1 MREPA
6 SVARIEDVTAPLV
19 IRFGD
24 GAEKVVVHC
33 FPHRLGLRYLEPF
46 WHQRTPG
53 EAAHLVRGELGGDGR
68 WKVGDAVI
76 RLLGCHDADPH
87 LQDQVPASLAGAR
100 HRAPARRHPPEKPR
114 PLTRCPC
121 PPRRR
126 VDRNG

>member
-1 MREPA
+1 VREPA
-6 SVARIEDVTAPLV
+6 SVARIEDVAAPLV

-33 FPHRLGLRYLEPF
+33 FPHRLGLLYLEPF

-53 EAAHLVRGELGGDGR
+53 EAAHLVRGELGGDGP

-87 LQDQVPASLAGAR
+87 LQDQYPPPSQVR
-100 HRAPARRHPPEKPR
+100 DIARRLGALLPDTPV
-114 PLTRCPC
+114 TR
-121 PPRRR
+121 
-126 VDRNG
+126 NA